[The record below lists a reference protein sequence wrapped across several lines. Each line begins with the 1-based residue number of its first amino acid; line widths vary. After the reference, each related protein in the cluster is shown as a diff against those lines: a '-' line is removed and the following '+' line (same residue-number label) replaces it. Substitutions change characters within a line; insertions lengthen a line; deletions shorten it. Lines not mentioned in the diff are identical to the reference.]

1 LLLRFVI
8 EFFGRSGKLP
18 LLLSTSFFPSVG
30 GKLSNCGKLFPN
42 SVFQINLCSLEI
54 NETDEL
60 RTKYLL
66 LLVVY
71 VKSLDGKTNY
81 VNGTLPTFKK
91 FKEKS
96 L

>member
-1 LLLRFVI
+1 MLLRFVI
-8 EFFGRSGKLP
+8 EFFGRSGKL
-18 LLLSTSFFPSVG
+18 LLLLRTSFFPSVG